1 MKKFTFLILALFLH
15 QSLLMPLK
23 ANSIDKENEEFLQK
37 LSKEKPNAYARTQKL
52 MQAFGHDNSSSDFTN
67 VSKEQKQLKD
77 GSIKPISDAFY
88 KKLLAKEGPLTIEFS
103 FKEDSG
109 LTTVRVLKTTS
120 NGTSL
125 CLFNAKDELYSNAYA
140 PRLKPRLK
148 IEKQTQFAQILFD
161 APKWKTL
168 KIDDGRNKLTINISP
183 SGNLTL
189 SSGQCLDTLEIK
201 TPNLLTFT
209 GNLSFSAINLNTD
222 KAQNAGVLKVETLAL
237 KQFTK
242 SKNPLTSTFINTGY
256 LELSNLQIDS
266 CTFFNE
272 KKLTSEKPFHL
283 NIENG
288 EFENSNKENK
298 IGEINVKKLILSGIM
313 GTFTNN
319 GKLEVVA
326 LQGTV
331 QKFDNEGSI
340 DIRSSRKE
348 AVYLIGQTFKN
359 KKIWQ
364 STCGMNLLF
373 KFIENLGTIA
383 APSLKLQA
391 HKSIQNHANAKLH
404 ADQLT
409 INGKCSLTNKGVII
423 SEHELSLKTSSAINE
438 GFLLAKSLIKI
449 DNNGNYFTNTA
460 EGKIHTDGI
469 LQIAATGPWWINEGE
484 IIADKLQLEGSLFNV
499 KTGKIVSQ
507 QAKLNGQLF
516 NDANLKFNKLD
527 AQMQSIKGTGK
538 LVMNN
543 GQIKIDKEHV
553 HLGDWSCSG
562 KCDWTATDFS
572 NFGKLE
578 GKTTDQTVDL
588 RINSNKEFWN
598 KGKLY
603 CDSGASCKTTS
614 VGKTVNM
621 ESSELVTNGKLT
633 QESTNS
639 NLQLESSIKSSNDE
653 GIYYASAPS
662 GNIIDSNT
670 INLGGSV
677 KLEAGKNVEIAPKA
691 KIISGEDTILN
702 GENVMQKGE
711 VETNGKFIS
720 KAEKLFEN
728 SGKMKSEKGFFSESG
743 EKFLNTAS
751 GTIANKKGVLEIKS
765 PQGANKGN
773 IVSKE
778 DLAIY
783 AYKLFFNEGGTIRV
797 GRDAVITAD
806 TLQNEAGRI
815 FVGHLLTIHAKKL
828 ENKRAPTIMKPGED
842 CPQPSLWQDNGWW
855 GPFGWG
861 RSYGKK
867 TCQGAYEEET
877 SDGSIIS
884 SMGDIVLDVGDGTNL
899 GSTIYAK
906 GDITITGQQFRNLA
920 HNLKNYKVNKT
931 WRHWETCNFFGMFGC
946 DDHYEPDVTEI
957 NEPNYVDS
965 TLGADGNIKINNQNV
980 NKQNANN
987 GEVKGFENTGNVKAG
1002 KTLNLVS
1009 EDETTKFING
1019 LFDSYTKTAKSPKLK
1034 TGNFKIYEKMD
1045 ALGNLF
1051 YFRTSDIDEKD
1062 PGTDKK
1068 VEFIMI
1074 PIDEADQKTLNQ
1086 QVGAFTGGLSERP
1099 QIAYLQNEDNNTP
1112 LAYRFIM
1119 HPQLIAQIIESMF
1132 IMQLGTSHL
1141 TGFEDKT
1148 SVEQFLELEANGFKY
1163 AQEFANN
1170 SNEDALPLNLEQI
1183 KNAKETFIYY
1193 ELVKHGNEIGYAP
1206 VLHFGEI
1213 EARKQVPATE
1223 GVIQAKNIQI
1233 IAGDFKNTGT
1243 IKSTGDLKIK
1253 AYTFE
1258 NRKRDHKETE
1268 IVKEQD
1274 GFWGGT
1280 RTRVFEIRTREIGG
1294 DIIGLNI
1301 EIEAEKDIKSDGGK
1315 FVGVQKIYLVSKK
1328 GNIEHKAFIG
1338 KHVVRLHQ
1346 CSWDISHG
1354 RSSAEEALDYY
1365 PAEMIS
1371 GGDIVISAKAG
1382 KVLVEASNIIGTGDV
1397 NISGQND
1404 VTIKALMSKY
1414 KSYDAGSI
1422 FNRKTEETVITQR
1435 PNIISEKGN
1444 VNINAP
1450 EGSVTITATT
1460 VNAPEGKIFLEAK
1473 DRITLATQ
1481 NIQYKKSMS
1490 EAAGGFSIGGS
1501 TTEIVQTAVEETVI
1515 NALKGITM
1523 KAGEDNV
1530 LEAVLMNS
1538 GKYIHIVAGRDNHFK
1553 GFAKQT
1559 DIKTHGWNIGI
1570 SFPGSEAV
1578 EALMKGNKG
1587 DAIKSLRDG
1596 DPLLSAINNL
1606 RQAQDAANKI
1616 GAGTHVAIEALRALD
1631 QYVKMSSQQGATA
1644 IGMLGQRMGLT
1655 DSKGDFAPTIT
1666 FHVGTFK
1673 SQTHMSEIL
1682 ETMLNAQ
1689 ENIEITSKQ
1698 NTDLSDGTKV
1708 NGDRIYIVAK
1718 DVTMNS
1724 AKNTMEQETKSATC
1738 SVSFGLNNVGF
1749 SGAVSNSQSDFNSVT
1764 HDNEQLNG
1772 KTLVDIKATN
1782 MEMNGANINS
1792 KNVILDIEK
1801 NLKIESLQDTAS
1813 GSSTSVNIGGGAG
1826 SGSGSGSGSGA
1837 FSYGSQDK
1845 ARVNVPSGIKASES
1859 LKIKVGD
1866 TLHLIGGV
1874 IDGPKN
1880 GTDIEAREIKVTHL
1894 HDHDDSS
1901 LFSANVQFS
1910 TGDNSKIDPV
1920 PGIFDI
1926 GYDSNI
1932 YSGTTQSTISE
1943 GACLEV
1949 QKITDDLKNINREL
1963 DKVQVGSSDETH
1975 FRAVIPILNLKQIQN
1990 DMHHLKEILGVG
2002 KKPKSDGAF
2011 SQPEDFVAEE
2021 IVEEDKDLGED
2032 KKSES
2037 YESSKFEDVEDE
2049 IIEEVFAQDDEFQKS
2064 SKFSEDKTSMCDEKD
2079 APSEKLKVVSTESV
2093 TENGYE
2099 AEITTLNLVDADDK
2113 FLGEIHIG
2121 DFSKE
2126 IPKKFQKTQA
2136 RENKDL
2142 TSQYNPL
2149 SPEQY
2154 PAMSFTGANNKQTWL
2169 TKSDD
2174 GHTYIL
2180 QGDADTL
2187 EIIGKW
2193 RGVAADLGDLL
2204 ISLVPIYGPPTGAAF
2219 SQLINQKFDTKK
2231 TLEGAAWGAADLA
2244 FVGWVKRGETLGK
2257 LAAMAPKVVKLVKES
2272 KQIIKNKIVSK
2283 LKPKIAEVYNPNLK
2297 IEKIVN
2303 GGENAFKSINTI
2315 FSDGKR
2321 FTTEFIA
2328 KDGQSILVEAHTKIE
2343 GKTLILDKIG
2353 INAQNVEKAKTG
2365 SEIYFPLKNRVIDL
2379 AKRQGYEK
2387 LVIKGERASWSSSKN
2402 PDHAFKFEYD
2412 LTKKNSNGLYQIDRA
2427 KRVLLDQNKSK
2438 LDADKIKKFLKAGD
2452 EIDRNG
2458 LTRVGRALQKHSDRV
2473 GSIFQKTPGKFSSI
2487 NNQGREILKKILEDP
2502 KHTVL
2507 KNRFGGLDILTN
2519 NGGARFNSDGVF
2531 MGLLEL

>member
-125 CLFNAKDELYSNAYA
+125 CLLKAKDELSSNAYA
-140 PRLKPRLK
+140 PRLK

-183 SGNLTL
+183 SGNLTI

-222 KAQNAGVLKVETLAL
+222 KVQNTGALKVGTLAL

-331 QKFDNEGSI
+331 QKFVNEGSI

-516 NDANLKFNKLD
+516 NDANLKFNELD

-931 WRHWETCNFFGMFGC
+931 WRHWEACNFFGMFGC

-1002 KTLNLVS
+1002 KTLNLVR

-1074 PIDEADQKTLNQ
+1074 PIDEVDQKTLNQ
-1086 QVGAFTGGLSERP
+1086 QVGAFTAGLSERP

-1559 DIKTHGWNIGI
+1559 DIKTQGWNIGI

-1631 QYVKMSSQQGATA
+1631 QYIKMSSQQEATA
-1644 IGMLGQRMGLT
+1644 IGMLGQRVGLT

-1764 HDNEQLNG
+1764 HDNAQLNG
-1772 KTLVDIKATN
+1772 KTLVDIKAKN

-1813 GSSTSVNIGGGAG
+1813 GSSTSVNIGGGA
-1826 SGSGSGSGSGA
+1826 GSGSGA

-1880 GTDIEAREIKVTHL
+1880 GTDIEAREIKVIHL

-1926 GYDSNI
+1926 GYDSNT

-1943 GACLEV
+1943 GARLEV

-1990 DMHHLKEILGVG
+1990 DMHHLKEILGAG
-2002 KKPKSDGAF
+2002 KKSKSDVPF
-2011 SQPEDFVAEE
+2011 FQSEDFVDEE

-2037 YESSKFEDVEDE
+2037 YESSKFEDTESE
-2049 IIEEVFAQDDEFQKS
+2049 IIEEVFAQDDEFQNS
-2064 SKFSEDKTSMCDEKD
+2064 SKFSEDKTSMCDEKN

-2121 DFSKE
+2121 DFSKK
-2126 IPKKFQKTQA
+2126 ISKKSQKQT
-2136 RENKDL
+2136 RENEDL
-2142 TSQYNPL
+2142 IAPYNPL

-2154 PAMSFTGANNKQTWL
+2154 PAMSFTGDNNKQTWL

-2283 LKPKIAEVYNPNLK
+2283 LKPKIA
-2297 IEKIVN
+2297 
-2303 GGENAFKSINTI
+2303 
-2315 FSDGKR
+2315 D
-2321 FTTEFIA
+2321 
-2328 KDGQSILVEAHTKIE
+2328 
-2343 GKTLILDKIG
+2343 
-2353 INAQNVEKAKTG
+2353 
-2365 SEIYFPLKNRVIDL
+2365 
-2379 AKRQGYEK
+2379 
-2387 LVIKGERASWSSSKN
+2387 KN
-2402 PDHAFKFEYD
+2402 PGHEFKFEYD